1 MKRIATESRQ
11 DLEQLLQC
19 KIYLEV
25 WVKVRS
31 NWRENSATL
40 KSLGIE
46 E

>member
-1 MKRIATESRQ
+1 V
-11 DLEQLLQC
+11 
-19 KIYLEV
+19 YLEV

-31 NWRENSATL
+31 NWRENSSTL